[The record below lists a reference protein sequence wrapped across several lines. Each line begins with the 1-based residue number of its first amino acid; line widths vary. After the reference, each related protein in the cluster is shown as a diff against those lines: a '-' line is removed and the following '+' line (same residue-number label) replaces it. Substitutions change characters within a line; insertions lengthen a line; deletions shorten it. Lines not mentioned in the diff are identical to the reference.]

1 MSEQKFSF
9 SYILSL
15 IPPRFLSFIK
25 FGITGAC
32 GLVID
37 FSLTWFFKDVIHINK
52 FLANAIG
59 FTTAVIC
66 NYFINR
72 LWTFKNKDEIGKQMA
87 AFITVSL
94 IGLMFNSCFIY
105 LFNHVFM
112 INFYISKMMAIILV
126 FFWNFSA
133 NYFFVFRSSKQ

>member
-1 MSEQKFSF
+1 
-9 SYILSL
+9 
-15 IPPRFLSFIK
+15 
-25 FGITGAC
+25 
-32 GLVID
+32 
-37 FSLTWFFKDVIHINK
+37 
-52 FLANAIG
+52 
-59 FTTAVIC
+59 
-66 NYFINR
+66 
-72 LWTFKNKDEIGKQMA
+72 MA

-112 INFYISKMMAIILV
+112 INFYISKMMAILLV